1 MRRII
6 KLLRHPKKIFY
17 WLSYNLDKN
26 KVRLI
31 SVDGQNFFQYR
42 DELYPEYLNNG
53 NAMSFIKEKAI
64 RYCTGKGIDIGADKW
79 PFPGAIP
86 IQNEVHQNAN
96 KLDSF
101 ENDSLD
107 YVFSSHCLEHVDDW
121 KGALNLWIT
130 KLKPGGILFL
140 YLPHKSNKLWRP
152 GGPWVGMG
160 HKWVPTHQKII
171 KFISTK
177 GMGIIEYT
185 DEKDEYWSFQVV
197 ARKKNNN

>member
-1 MRRII
+1 MYKKII
-6 KLLRHPKKIFY
+6 RVIKNPKKIFF
-17 WLSYNLDKN
+17 WLSYQLNKN
-26 KVRLI
+26 HVQFVSTENKNYYKYQ
-31 SVDGQNFFQYR
+31 GQ
-42 DELYPEYLNNG
+42 LYPEYLNNG
-53 NAMSFIKEKAI
+53 NAVSFIKEKALT
-64 RYCTGKGIDIGADKW
+64 YCTGKGIDIGADRW
-79 PFPGAIP
+79 PFPGALP

-160 HKWVPTHQKII
+160 HKWSPTYQRII
-171 KFISTK
+171 KFISSK
-177 GMGIIEYT
+177 GMEIVEYNNRR
-185 DEKDEYWSFQVV
+185 DMYWSFHVV
-197 ARKKNNN
+197 ARKKNN

>member
-6 KLLRHPKKIFY
+6 KLLRHPKKFFY

-53 NAMSFIKEKAI
+53 NAMSFIKEKALS
-64 RYCTGKGIDIGADKW
+64 YCIGKGIDIGADKW
-79 PFPGAIP
+79 PFPGAMP

-96 KLDSF
+96 KLDRF
-101 ENDSLD
+101 DKESLD
-107 YVFSSHCLEHVDDW
+107 YIFSSHCLEHVENW
-121 KGALNLWIT
+121 KDALVLWIS
-130 KLKPGGILFL
+130 KLKEGGMLFL

-160 HKWVPTHQKII
+160 HKWSPTYQKIN
-171 KFISTK
+171 KLLLK
-177 GMGIIEYT
+177 NGMEIIEYN
-185 DEKDEYWSFQVV
+185 DWRDMYWSFYVV
-197 ARKKNNN
+197 ARKK